1 MAYYWLIFTAGLAV
15 SLTVTPLV
23 RALAI
28 RVGVVDQ
35 PGARRVHRS
44 PIPLLGGA
52 AVWAGFALPVL
63 VFCDLRPPVVG
74 LLAGGFVVL
83 LVGLIDDVISLRPW
97 QKLLGQILS
106 AVILAALGGRIEFLT
121 NPFGGMIYL
130 SHLGVPLTILW
141 VVALTNIVNFVDGID
156 GLAAGISAIT
166 CLTVFAVAILNNQP
180 YVAPLALILAG
191 SAIGFLK
198 YNLHPASIFMGDA
211 GAMFLGYTIAGI
223 SVIGAVKGA
232 TTLAL
237 AIPAAAL
244 ALPILD
250 TALVIV
256 GRISQGS
263 PFYAADNRHL
273 HHCLLN
279 MGLDQRQAAAY
290 MYRISIALAL
300 GALVLSRSEL
310 SVLVVASIVGAI
322 TLVRGLIAIHSSA
335 ASAHRTTRS
344 L

>member
-1 MAYYWLIFTAGLAV
+1 MAYYWLIFIAGLAV
-15 SLTVTPLV
+15 SLALTPLV
-23 RALAI
+23 RGLAV
-28 RVGVVDQ
+28 RLGVVDQ

-44 PIPLLGGA
+44 PVPLLGGI

-63 VFCDLRPPVVG
+63 VLCDLRQPVVG
-74 LLAGGFVVL
+74 LLVGGSVVL
-83 LVGLIDDVISLRPW
+83 LVGIVDDVVSLKPW
-97 QKLLGQILS
+97 QKLLGQVGAAAILV
-106 AVILAALGGRIEFLT
+106 AFGGRIEFLT

-130 SHLGVPLTILW
+130 SHLAIPLTILW

-166 CLTVFAVAILNNQP
+166 CLTVFAVAVLNNQP

-191 SAIGFLK
+191 SAIGFLR

-244 ALPILD
+244 GLPIVD
-250 TALVIV
+250 TALVILE
-256 GRISQGS
+256 RISQGT
-263 PFYAADNRHL
+263 PFYAADNSHL

-290 MYRISIALAL
+290 MYRISIVLAL
-300 GALVLSRSEL
+300 GAVVLSRSRF
-310 SVLVVASIVGAI
+310 SVLVAGLIVGAI
-322 TLVRGLIAIHSSA
+322 TLARGLTAIHSGA
-335 ASAHRTTRS
+335 ASGHRTTRP